1 MPRWIDPSPVKIPT
15 SFQALG
21 LPPLIE
27 QTLIRRGITTP
38 ETAQAFL
45 DPDSQPPTSPYELP
59 GMEAAVE
66 RILLAIRNQETICV
80 WGDFDVDGQTSTAL
94 LVQTLTALG
103 ADVTYHIPI
112 RAVSSH
118 GVHIPELTEIIDRG
132 AKLILTCDTGITAHE
147 AVDYAKSR
155 GVDFVITDHHDLG
168 ETCQMRLQC

>member
-1 MPRWIDPSPVKIPT
+1 MTTHWIDPAPVQIPA
-15 SFQALG
+15 SFEALG
-21 LPPLIE
+21 LPPLIS
-27 QTLIRRGITTP
+27 QTLIRRGITIP
-38 ETAQAFL
+38 ETARAFL
-45 DPDSQPPTSPYELP
+45 NPASHPESSPYELP
-59 GMEAAVE
+59 GMEVAVE
-66 RILLAIRNQETICV
+66 RILLAIRNNESICI

-147 AVDYAKSR
+147 AVSYARSR
-155 GVDFVITDHHDLG
+155 KLIYLRHRITAYDAVEL
-168 ETCQMRLQC
+168 C